1 MYGGGRDAA
10 LRFVSI
16 LLNLSKLKTLL
27 NLKTQNSLE
36 PQSILFL
43 GASSLAEVTLSQTLS
58 GRKLETLVMVI
69 TGRQLFRLS

>member
-16 LLNLSKLKTLL
+16 LLNLKTLL
-27 NLKTQNSLE
+27 NLKIQNSLE

>member
-10 LRFVSI
+10 LRSVSI
-16 LLNLSKLKTLL
+16 LL
-27 NLKTQNSLE
+27 NLKTQNPLE